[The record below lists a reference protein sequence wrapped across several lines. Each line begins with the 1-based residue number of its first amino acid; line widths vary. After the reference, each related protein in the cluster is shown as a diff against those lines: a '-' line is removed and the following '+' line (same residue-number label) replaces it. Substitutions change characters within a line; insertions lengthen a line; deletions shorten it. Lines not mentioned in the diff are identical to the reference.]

1 MKYDIHVKTI
11 IITFTVVLCVFAL
24 VWASDD
30 FQYISLDD
38 IHRAV
43 AGVFFTDSITAG
55 ELKEAYAKALRGEG
69 KVKVLIVPGHDNES
83 WGTEYNGIRE
93 ADLTIAVGEA
103 LAAQFAKNSVYDATL
118 LRDKNGYL
126 PAFGTYFTEHKDAV
140 SAEVVAKKKI
150 MKDLLAA
157 GSVERLDGVKHNKA
171 ALGVALRLYAINQWA
186 NKNGFQLILHLHFN
200 DFGGRTPR
208 TTGKYTGFAL
218 YVPDGQYSNAKAS
231 YAVAESLFAE
241 FSPLFQKSN
250 LPKENAGIV
259 PDQSLI
265 AVGAYNTLNAASVL
279 IEYAYIYESPLRTP
293 AGRKEAI
300 EHYAETTFRGIERF
314 FK

>member
-1 MKYDIHVKTI
+1 MKI
-11 IITFTVVLCVFAL
+11 ILIILAVVLCVSAL
-24 VWASDD
+24 ALASDN
-30 FQYISLDD
+30 FQYVSFDD
-38 IHRAV
+38 VRRAV
-43 AGVFFTDSITAG
+43 AGVFFVDSITEG

-69 KVKVLIVPGHDNES
+69 KVKILIVPGHDDVS

-93 ADLTIAVGEA
+93 ADLTMRVGEA
-103 LAAQFAKNSVYDATL
+103 LSAQFVKNPAYEAVL
-118 LRDKNGYL
+118 LRDRNGHL
-126 PAFGTYFTEHKDAV
+126 PAFEKYFTEHIDAV
-140 SAEVVAKKKI
+140 RAEVVAKKSI

-157 GSVERLDGVKHNKA
+157 GSVERLEGVQHNKA

-186 NKNGFQLILHLHFN
+186 NENNFQLVLHLHFN
-200 DFGGRTPR
+200 DFGGRTAR
-208 TTGKYTGFAL
+208 NMHQYNGFAL

-231 YAVAESLFAE
+231 YAVGEALFAE
-241 FSPLFQKSN
+241 FSSMFQKSN
-250 LPKENAGIV
+250 LPKEDAGIV

-279 IEYAYIYESPLRTP
+279 IEYAYIYEAPLRTP

-300 EHYAETTFRGIERF
+300 ERFADTTFRGVEQF

>member
-1 MKYDIHVKTI
+1 MKILLNICI
-11 IITFTVVLCVFAL
+11 IALCLFGLA
-24 VWASDD
+24 WASDTVD
-30 FQYISLDD
+30 YFSFDD
-38 IHRAV
+38 VRRAV
-43 AGVFFTDSITAG
+43 AGVFFIDSITAG

-83 WGTEYNGIRE
+83 WGTEYNGVRE
-93 ADLTIAVGEA
+93 ADLNMRVGEA
-103 LAAQFAKNSVYDATL
+103 LTEAFAKNPAYEATL
-118 LRDKNGYL
+118 LRGRNGYL
-126 PAFGTYFTEHKDAV
+126 PAFETYFAEHKDAV
-140 SAEVVAKKKI
+140 RTEVVAKKKI

-157 GSVERLDGVKHNKA
+157 GSVERLDGVQHNKA

-186 NKNGFQLILHLHFN
+186 NENGFQLILHLHFN

-231 YAVAESLFAE
+231 YTVAESLFAE

-265 AVGAYNTLNAASVL
+265 AIGAYNTLNAASVL
-279 IEYAYIYESPLRTP
+279 IEYAYIYELPLRTQ

-300 EHYAETTFRGIERF
+300 ERYAEATFRGIERF

>member
-1 MKYDIHVKTI
+1 MKI
-11 IITFTVVLCVFAL
+11 IWIALTVALCIFAL
-24 VWASDD
+24 AWTSDN
-30 FQYISLDD
+30 FQYFSFDD
-38 IHRAV
+38 MRRAV
-43 AGVFFTDSITAG
+43 AGVFFVDSITVG

-69 KVKVLIVPGHDNES
+69 KVKVLIVPGHDNKS
-83 WGTEYNGIRE
+83 WGTEYNGVRE
-93 ADLTIAVGEA
+93 ADLTVAAGEA
-103 LAAQFAKNSVYDATL
+103 LAAQFAKNSAYDATL

-126 PAFGTYFTEHKDAV
+126 PAFETYFTEHKDVV
-140 SAEVVAKKKI
+140 STEVVAKKKI

-186 NKNGFQLILHLHFN
+186 NENGFQLILHLHFN

-231 YAVAESLFAE
+231 YAVAEALFAE

-265 AVGAYNTLNAASVL
+265 AVGAYNTLNAVSVL
-279 IEYAYIYESPLRTP
+279 IEYAYIYEAPLRTQ

-300 EHYAETTFRGIERF
+300 ERYADTTFRGVERF